1 MTALP
6 PVAQPSPRN
15 PRFARV
21 PLAFIVVTAL
31 MYAIDGVLVHSAR
44 FNERPELLSEAA
56 SIDLTLGVTLAYY
69 LLVVRRGLAAGRTLL
84 PVFLASVLA
93 ARYTLPADHRDAVAY
108 LRYLAV
114 PFEVAVLALIVVGVR
129 GTRRRLAAAGLELDV
144 PERIR
149 AVLGGSA
156 MQSRVVEIV
165 ATEASLFYYA
175 FAAWRRRPFAP
186 SGARAFSYHKRNSLA
201 AIFYTLCMA
210 SAVET
215 IAVHF
220 LLRAVAPR
228 AAVVALAVSAFA
240 TVWILGFARA
250 VQLRPILLSANTL
263 HVRSGVQW
271 TVDIPRTAIEH
282 IEFGRVRAPRKGTP
296 GYLRATLG
304 QPNVLVELR
313 EPVRAHGPYGI
324 ARQVRQFGLVID
336 DLAGFRAAFDNAA
349 A

>member
-1 MTALP
+1 MTAF
-6 PVAQPSPRN
+6 VAQPSPRN
-15 PRFARV
+15 PRLARV
-21 PLAFIVVTAL
+21 PLAFIVVAML
-31 MYAIDGVLVHSAR
+31 MYAIDGAIVHSAR

-56 SIDLTLGVTLAYY
+56 SIDLTLGVALAYY
-69 LLVVRRGLAAGRTLL
+69 VLVVRRGLAAMRTVL
-84 PVFLASVLA
+84 PVFLVSVVA
-93 ARYTLPADHRDAVAY
+93 ARYTLPADHRGAVAY

-156 MQSRVVEIV
+156 MQSPVVEVV

-175 FAAWRRRPFAP
+175 FAAWWRRPFVP
-186 SGARAFSYHKRNSLA
+186 SGARAFSYHKRNSLI
-201 AIFYTLCMA
+201 AILYTLCMA

-215 IAVHF
+215 AAVHF

-228 AAVVALAVSAFA
+228 VALAALAVSAFG

-250 VQLRPILLSANTL
+250 VQLRPILVSADTL

-271 TVDIPRTAIEH
+271 ALDVPRAAIEH
-282 IEFGRVRAPRKGTP
+282 IEFGRVRAPTKGTP

-304 QPNVLVELR
+304 QPNVLVTLR
-313 EPVRAHGPYGI
+313 EPTRANGPYGI
-324 ARQVRQFGLVID
+324 TRQVQQLGLVID
-336 DLAGFRAAFDNAA
+336 DLAAFRAAMDEATT
-349 A
+349 

>member
-1 MTALP
+1 MTAL
-6 PVAQPSPRN
+6 VAQPSPRH
-15 PRFARV
+15 PRLARV
-21 PLAFIVVTAL
+21 PLAFIVVALL
-31 MYAIDGVLVHSAR
+31 MYAIDGAIVHSAR

-69 LLVVRRGLAAGRTLL
+69 LLVVRRGLAAVRTVL
-84 PVFLASVLA
+84 PVFLASVVA
-93 ARYTLPADHRDAVAY
+93 ARYTLPADHRDAVGY

-114 PFEVAVLALIVVGVR
+114 PFEVAVLALIVAGVR

-149 AVLGGSA
+149 TVLGGSA
-156 MQSRVVEIV
+156 TQSRVVEIV
-165 ATEASLFYYA
+165 ATETSLLYYA
-175 FAAWRRRPFAP
+175 FAAWLRRPFVP
-186 SGARAFSYHKRNSLA
+186 SGVRAFSYHRRNSLA

-220 LLRAVAPR
+220 VLRVVAPR
-228 AAVVALAVSAFA
+228 AAFVALAVSAFG

-250 VQLRPILLSANTL
+250 VQLRPILVSDSTL

-271 TVDIPRTAIEH
+271 ALDVPRAAIEH

-313 EPVRAHGPYGI
+313 EPMRAHGPYGI
-324 ARQVRQFGLVID
+324 TRQVRQLGLVID
-336 DLAGFRAAFDNAA
+336 DLAGFRAAMGEAA
-349 A
+349 T